1 MLFMKEIINVYEC
14 YRYLFTYTNTHTHTH
29 RVKLVKFL
37 ILRTGHRAQITEN
50 VKACDGSKGAVNS
63 MTHIYFTS

>member
-1 MLFMKEIINVYEC
+1 MLFTTYKTNLF
-14 YRYLFTYTNTHTHTH
+14 YLYIYIFTYTHTHTHTH